1 MLIKVWD
8 GGLCINDYLPPYWKK
23 PDFVRGGTLQKITV
37 PQTSFQLSQS
47 RPPWHRHWGYIT
59 NSPRERTHLLQDIYP
74 NTIPKVK
81 VSSPLSIEKLDWIMW
96 EGVGERNQN
105 TIMLDFW
112 IYNFYYTFNFRQIKL
127 YTKPKKR
134 KPEAILISH
143 FMWLLK
149 HT

>member
-1 MLIKVWD
+1 MVGSALMITSLHTEKNLILWEEGHCRKSQFHK
-8 GGLCINDYLPPYWKK
+8 L
-23 PDFVRGGTLQKITV
+23 
-37 PQTSFQLSQS
+37 QLSQS

-81 VSSPLSIEKLDWIMW
+81 VSSPLSIEKVDWFMW

-105 TIMLDFW
+105 TIMLYFW

-143 FMWLLK
+143 FLWLLK